1 MNNLIQSKCL
11 SLLRY
16 GIIFWGGDNE
26 STKIF
31 KLQKRILQ
39 LMSSVNNHTSCTE
52 IFKDYRIL
60 TVACL
65 YILEIICYIK
75 KHKQFLEQNAQVHK
89 YDTRRQLDLHV
100 QFCNADIFRKS
111 VVNRGIQL
119 YNKVPDYIQNL
130 DKEEVFKR
138 ESKPFLLQ
146 QAFYSVD
153 EYMSF

>member
-1 MNNLIQSKCL
+1 MKVIPYFNLKKRAIQIISGVSK
-11 SLLRY
+11 Y
-16 GIIFWGGDNE
+16 
-26 STKIF
+26 
-31 KLQKRILQ
+31 
-39 LMSSVNNHTSCTE
+39 MSCRQ
-52 IFKDYRIL
+52 IFKDYSIL

-65 YILEIICYIK
+65 HILDIVYYIR

-130 DKEEVFKR
+130 DKDEVFKR
-138 ESKPFLLQ
+138 ESRPFLLQ